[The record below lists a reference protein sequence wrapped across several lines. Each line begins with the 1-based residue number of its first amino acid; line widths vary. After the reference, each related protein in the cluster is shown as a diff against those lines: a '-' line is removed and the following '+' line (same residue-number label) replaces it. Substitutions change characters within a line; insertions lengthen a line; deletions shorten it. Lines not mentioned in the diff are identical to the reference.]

1 MKKKLFVVFLEVAI
15 VFLFLI
21 SVNFLYQ
28 SKISKLAE
36 ENYRSQ
42 FKDINQLFVQTLG
55 NAKNGKQEAS
65 GDKEAVLRKRLK
77 TTAEFKKKLS
87 NSCRENQE
95 QGEIFDKI
103 SVLNREDL
111 KPQAIDGQQERE
123 EFSKQIEDLREEIS
137 RSRKENKKL
146 RTKVN
151 SLNEESQEIVY
162 EKLNLEAKM
171 IEYVNTVNLLNQE
184 MRELKSKVGKLGK
197 ERKEL
202 IAFTENLGREHALSY
217 QEKDRLE
224 EFLEQLNKKLQSK
237 EQRINSLEE
246 EFAVLKEDY
255 SAINLEYIQ
264 AKEKVED
271 IELELVGRANK
282 ISNLERALKEK
293 NDTTLELVNKLENQ
307 LKDLV
312 NLREAIVK
320 IKLENVG
327 LAQELRHRRDLISSL
342 NERFKKIRGI
352 NHFPVREFSVQESG
366 KEKEIK
372 VEIESIHS
380 E

>member
-42 FKDINQLFVQTLG
+42 FKNINQLFVQTLG
-55 NAKNGKQEAS
+55 KAKNVKQETS
-65 GDKEAVLRKRLK
+65 GGEEVVLRQRLK
-77 TTAEFKKKLS
+77 TTAEFKKKLA
-87 NSCRENQE
+87 NSCREKQE

-111 KPQAIDGQQERE
+111 KPQVIESQQERE
-123 EFSKQIEDLREEIS
+123 EFFRQIEELREEIA
-137 RSRKENKKL
+137 RSREENKKL
-146 RTKVN
+146 KTEVN
-151 SLNEESQEIVY
+151 SLNEEKEEIVY

-184 MRELKSKVGKLGK
+184 MRELKNKVGKLGK

-237 EQRINSLEE
+237 EKRISSLEE

-255 SAINLEYIQ
+255 SAINSQYIK
-264 AKEKVED
+264 AKEKVGD
-271 IELELVGRANK
+271 IEIELVGRANK
-282 ISNLERALKEK
+282 MSNLERVLKEK
-293 NDTTLELVNKLENQ
+293 NVLKLVDKLENQ

-312 NLREAIVK
+312 NLREVIVK
-320 IKLENVG
+320 VRLENVR
-327 LAQELRHRRDLISSL
+327 LAQELRSKKDFINSL
-342 NERFKKIRGI
+342 NERFRRIRRSSR
-352 NHFPVREFSVQESG
+352 FPVKEFSVEGSG